1 MFHLMYSINYQVVTF
16 TYVKVRII
24 KSYIKEQILTSKSSY
39 IKQLKKINKIIKK
52 KESVMILGMY
62 NNLNNYVRGVYLS
75 TYTMQ

>member
-1 MFHLMYSINYQVVTF
+1 MFQLIYSINYQVVTF

-24 KSYIKEQILTSKSSY
+24 KSYIKEQMFNF
-39 IKQLKKINKIIKK
+39 KIIIYKIIKK
-52 KESVMILGMY
+52 KKSVMILGMY

>member
-1 MFHLMYSINYQVVTF
+1 MFQLIYSINYQVVTF

-24 KSYIKEQILTSKSSY
+24 KSYIKEQMFNF
-39 IKQLKKINKIIKK
+39 KIIIYKIIKK

>member
-1 MFHLMYSINYQVVTF
+1 MFQLIYSINYQVVTF

-24 KSYIKEQILTSKSSY
+24 KSYIKEQMFNF
-39 IKQLKKINKIIKK
+39 KIIIYKIIKK
-52 KESVMILGMY
+52 KENVMILGMY

>member
-1 MFHLMYSINYQVVTF
+1 MYSINYQVVTF

-24 KSYIKEQILTSKSSY
+24 KSYIKEQMFNFKMIIY
-39 IKQLKKINKIIKK
+39 KIIKK